1 MRFFLPIVLLL
12 TLVGLGAYAWL
23 GGFRKATTT
32 LQPNT
37 PQVLLAGQDFR
48 GPAQAESFGPLF
60 RQAKEVQD
68 AKQLRG
74 DLANLY
80 FDNPEKAHDTIRAFV
95 GLAVA
100 DSAQPLPAG
109 WRYRVL
115 PAGRRVAAARV
126 SGVSFLMA
134 PDKLY
139 PAIQEFI
146 KAEKLTQKGFYFE
159 RFASHDEAEVWAEVQ

>member
-1 MRFFLPIVLLL
+1 MRFFLPVVLLL
-12 TLVGLGAYAWL
+12 TLAGLGFYAWL
-23 GGFRKATTT
+23 GGFRSATTS
-32 LQPNT
+32 LQTNT
-37 PQVLLAGQDFR
+37 PPVLLAGQYFR
-48 GPAQAESFGPLF
+48 GPAQAAEFGPLF
-60 RQAKEVQD
+60 RRAKEVQD
-68 AKQLRG
+68 ARQLRG

-100 DSAQPLPAG
+100 DSSQTLPTG

-115 PAGRRVAAARV
+115 PSQRRVVVARV
-126 SGVSFLMA
+126 AGVGYLLA

-146 KAEKLTQKGFYFE
+146 AAEKLTQRGFYFE
-159 RFASHDEAEVWAEVQ
+159 RFAPNDAAEVWAEVK

>member
-12 TLVGLGAYAWL
+12 TLVGLGTYAWL
-23 GGFRKATTT
+23 GGFRTATTK
-32 LQPNT
+32 LIPST
-37 PQVLLAGQDFR
+37 PQVLLAGQYFR
-48 GPAQAESFGPLF
+48 GPAQAEEFGPLF
-60 RQAKEVQD
+60 RQAKQVQD
-68 AKQLRG
+68 AGQLRG

-100 DSAQPLPAG
+100 DSSQPLPAG

-115 PAGRRVAAARV
+115 PARQRVVAARI

-146 KAEKLTQKGFYFE
+146 KAEKLTQRNLYFE
-159 RFASHDEAEVWAEVQ
+159 RFAPNDDAEVWAEVK